1 MTPPVPEPPGHRRLP
16 DVFYLAGPTA
26 SGKSDVALWLA
37 PRLDAEIVSVDSMQV
52 YRGLDIGTAK
62 PTPEERA
69 AIPHH
74 LIDVALLSEAFD
86 AAHFVRL
93 AGEAVDAIRARG
105 KRALF
110 CGGTGLYFKAW
121 MSGLGVAPASDPS
134 LRAALE
140 STPHEELL
148 KELEAGD
155 PVTYARIDRC
165 NPRRVQ
171 RAVEVLR
178 ISGKPFSEQR
188 SDWASSE
195 TVERPDFVW
204 LEREREDLQERVSR
218 RVGVMLERGWI
229 EETRRALEAGLANNP
244 VAMQA
249 IGYRLIAEHLAGS
262 RDYASTAERIRIETR
277 QFAKRQGTWFRKQTG
292 ARRVAVGRDETP
304 EAVGERVLQGWRPW
318 L

>member
-1 MTPPVPEPPGHRRLP
+1 MTPTVPEPPGHRRVP

-37 PRLDAEIVSVDSMQV
+37 ERLDAEIVSVDCMQV

-62 PTPEERA
+62 PTPEERDR
-69 AIPHH
+69 IRHH
-74 LIDVALLSEAFD
+74 LIDVAPLTDAFD
-86 AAHFVRL
+86 AAQFVRL
-93 AGEAVDAIRARG
+93 AHDAVQDIRARG
-105 KRALF
+105 RRALF
-110 CGGTGLYFKAW
+110 CGGTGLYFKVW

-140 STPHEELL
+140 SAPHESLL
-148 KELEAGD
+148 QELEAGD
-155 PVTYARIDRC
+155 PVTFARIDRC

-178 ISGKPFSEQR
+178 LSGKPLSEQR
-188 SDWASSE
+188 SDWSASE
-195 TVERPDFVW
+195 RVERPDFVW
-204 LEREREDLQERVSR
+204 LDREREDLQERVNR

-249 IGYRLIAEHLAGS
+249 IGYRLIAEHVAGT
-262 RDYASTAERIRIETR
+262 RDWASTAERIRIETR

-292 ARRVAVGRDETP
+292 ASRMAVGRDETP
-304 EAVGERVLQGWRPW
+304 EALGARLLELWRPC

>member
-1 MTPPVPEPPGHRRLP
+1 MTPTVPEPPGHRRVP

-26 SGKSDVALWLA
+26 SGKSDVALWMA
-37 PRLDAEIVSVDSMQV
+37 ERLDAEIVSVDSMQV
-52 YRGLDIGTAK
+52 YCGLDIGTAK
-62 PTPEERA
+62 PTPEERDR
-69 AIPHH
+69 IRHH
-74 LIDVALLSEAFD
+74 LIDVAPLTDAFD
-86 AAHFVRL
+86 AAQFVRL
-93 AGEAVDAIRARG
+93 AHDAVQDIRARG
-105 KRALF
+105 RRALF
-110 CGGTGLYFKAW
+110 CGGTGLYFKVW

-140 STPHEELL
+140 SAPHESLL
-148 KELEAGD
+148 QELEAGD
-155 PVTYARIDRC
+155 PVTFARIDRC

-178 ISGKPFSEQR
+178 LSGKPLSEQR
-188 SDWASSE
+188 SDWSASE
-195 TVERPDFVW
+195 RVERPDFVW
-204 LEREREDLQERVSR
+204 LDREREDLQERVNR

-249 IGYRLIAEHLAGS
+249 IGYRLIAEHVAGT
-262 RDYASTAERIRIETR
+262 RDWASTAERIRIETR

-292 ARRVAVGRDETP
+292 ASRMAVGRDETP
-304 EAVGERVLQGWRPW
+304 EALGARLLELWRPC